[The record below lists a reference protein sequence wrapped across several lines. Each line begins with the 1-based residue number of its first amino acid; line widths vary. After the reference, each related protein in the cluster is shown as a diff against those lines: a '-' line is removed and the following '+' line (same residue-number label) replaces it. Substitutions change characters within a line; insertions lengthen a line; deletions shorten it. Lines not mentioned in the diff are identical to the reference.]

1 MANTHTLTI
10 WSTMSGK
17 QFDRDMRDTDLMPL
31 PADLNHDVDYAADPV
46 GYLEHVFRYFN
57 RVDEADVTRLN
68 GIGYELP
75 SLSTGD
81 FVQVDGEFWLC
92 ANVGWQR
99 VTMRQAL
106 LPQMD
111 YATAVSMAAE
121 RGQADQVRPAMF
133 LSVEGDTLVYMAPN
147 AKWKTIPA
155 EGATQVHDA
164 HPFRP

>member
-10 WSTMSGK
+10 WSTGSGK
-17 QFDRDMRDTDLMPL
+17 QFECDMRNTALHL
-31 PADLNHDVDYAADPV
+31 EADYEGDPEA
-46 GYLEHVFRYFN
+46 YMEHVFRYFN
-57 RVDEADVTRLN
+57 RVDEADVIRLKSV
-68 GIGYELP
+68 GYELP
-75 SLSTGD
+75 SLSSGD

-92 ANVGWQR
+92 GNVGWQR

-106 LPQMD
+106 IPQMD

-133 LSVEGDTLVYMAPN
+133 LSVEGDTLVYMTPD
-147 AKWKTIPA
+147 AKWKTVPA
-155 EGATQVHDA
+155 EGATQLHDA